1 MAKQTLYGVT
11 ERDKRILQQLVRD
24 FNRLPRNFQAPR
36 RNPEVQ
42 HVGHI
47 HYFRNDSGE
56 TIPAG
61 GIMRKTGTEL
71 VDGALT
77 YVMNKPTTSDF
88 SPPWYVNL
96 GRDIVDDDHGW
107 CSTFEDEPGLAYYIS
122 GTVTPGASWGP
133 RAGQWE
139 LEEFYPGFIIDG
151 DEADGLVK
159 VRQVV
164 PQILLAKA
172 DGSGVT
178 ARSGTTVGSDSGVV
192 VQYMNGTT
200 IGATNFAI
208 TAYNLSAAAVAADAY
223 LQLTNIA
230 GQWFVDFEDCGP

>member
-77 YVMNKPTTSDF
+77 YVMNKPTTSEYN
-88 SPPWYVNL
+88 PPWYVNL
-96 GRDIVDDDHGW
+96 GRDIPDDDHGW
-107 CSTFEDEPGLAYYIS
+107 CSTFEDEDGLAYYLS
-122 GTVTPGASWGP
+122 GTIVVGDSWGP
-133 RAGQWE
+133 KGGQWN
-139 LEEFYPGFIIDG
+139 LERYYPGFFIQG
-151 DEADGLVK
+151 NADNGLVVVK
-159 VRQVV
+159 QTV
-164 PQILLAKA
+164 PQIILAKA
-172 DGSGVT
+172 DSGGVP
-178 ARSGTTVGSDSGVV
+178 ARSSTTVGSDSGVV

-200 IGATNFAI
+200 IGATTFTV
-208 TAYNLSAAAVAADAY
+208 TAYNLSTDAVAADAY
-223 LQLTNIA
+223 LQLTSIA
-230 GQWFVDFEDCGP
+230 GDWFVDYEDCG